1 MVGYLPRWE
10 TELSD
15 RRPFYPMEGNFSRW
29 EAYFRRWETVLPDGR
44 WNSPDGSLF
53 YAMEGNFSRWT
64 VKYIEGQADF
74 NEAGTA

>member
-1 MVGYLPRWE
+1 MLLEKSKNAESLAMVGYLP
-10 TELSD
+10 
-15 RRPFYPMEGNFSRW
+15 
-29 EAYFRRWETVLPDGR
+29 RWETVLPDGR